1 MKTLIVCMSVSH
13 GNTRK
18 VADAIAGEL
27 GATVVAP
34 DEIDPSALSDRD
46 LVGFGSG
53 LFNMDFHPRLRQF
66 VAGLPRVEGKEAF
79 LFSTRGGFEL
89 PFWQYTPRMV
99 GALEAKGFDVV
110 GTFSCRAWDTW
121 WPLRLIGGI
130 NKGRPD
136 VTDLDAARRFAV
148 RVKGAHVTHEAM
160 KEHSHG

>member
-34 DEIDPSALSDRD
+34 DEIEPSALAAYDV
-46 LVGFGSG
+46 VGFGSG
-53 LFNMDFHPRLRQF
+53 IFNMRFHPRLRRF
-66 VAGLPRVEGKEAF
+66 VADLPVFEGKEAF
-79 LFSTRGGFEL
+79 VFSTRGGFEL
-89 PFWQYTPRMV
+89 PFWRYTPGMV
-99 GALEAKGFDVV
+99 QALEAKGFDVV

-121 WPLRLIGGI
+121 WPLRLVGVI

-148 RVKGAHVTHEAM
+148 RVKGARPIHHAAEEHTH
-160 KEHSHG
+160 G